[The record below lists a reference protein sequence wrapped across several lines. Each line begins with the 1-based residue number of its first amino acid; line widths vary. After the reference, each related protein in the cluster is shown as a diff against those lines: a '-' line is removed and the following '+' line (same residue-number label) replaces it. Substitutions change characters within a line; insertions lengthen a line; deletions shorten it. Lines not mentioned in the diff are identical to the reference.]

1 MDALGGFWGKTMTYT
16 PKTFCRAA
24 KNTFIKGIYG
34 YTIFSLLCLYWV
46 YSTERILNQSIKL
59 GSTPFEMIMV
69 TGCYAIIVTS
79 ALLVIYFNTKD
90 DVVDWIKR

>member
-1 MDALGGFWGKTMTYT
+1 MTYT
-16 PKTFCRAA
+16 LKTFFRNA
-24 KNTFIKGIYG
+24 KNGFIEEIYG

-46 YSTERILNQSIKL
+46 YSTERILEQSIKL

-79 ALLVIYFNTKD
+79 ALLAIYFNTRD
-90 DVVDWIKR
+90 DVVNWLKNGTKL

>member
-1 MDALGGFWGKTMTYT
+1 MTYT
-16 PKTFCRAA
+16 LKTFFRNA
-24 KNTFIKGIYG
+24 KNGFIERIYG

-79 ALLVIYFNTKD
+79 ALLVIYFNTRD
-90 DVVDWIKR
+90 DVFNWLKNKVEI